1 MRDIEL
7 AYAKTFSTDE
17 GAIVISHLR
26 RITIERVLGANATE
40 SELRSLEGARALV
53 HQIESLI
60 LRGRQNAKT

>member
-7 AYAKTFSTDE
+7 AYAKTFSNDA